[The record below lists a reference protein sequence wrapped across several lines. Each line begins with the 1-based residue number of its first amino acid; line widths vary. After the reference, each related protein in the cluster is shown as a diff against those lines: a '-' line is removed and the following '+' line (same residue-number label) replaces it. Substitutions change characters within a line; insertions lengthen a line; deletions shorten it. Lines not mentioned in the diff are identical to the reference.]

1 MLIGGIDIGGTKLGV
16 CVAKRDADGS
26 LEILDSKAVASKA
39 HETPD
44 EQLDAAADKL
54 RAMANATGDTLGAIG
69 ISCPGPFD
77 RSSRRFLSIP
87 NMPAWQHTDLGKW
100 ADSTFDVP
108 TMIMND
114 ANAAALAETYWGGFG
129 NPHVLLF
136 LTMSTGLGAGIVIDG
151 NVFEGR
157 RGFAGEVGRIRLAPQ
172 GPVGFGAYGT
182 AEGFASGP
190 GIVQMAAAEKLRCE
204 QAGESSALR
213 TIDLNVPDI
222 CAAARNGDEAARRV
236 IDESATRLGELIAI
250 LANTLEPDVVV
261 LGTIGAAHPDL
272 FIPIARESAIK
283 HCHDV
288 IASSLRIEPS
298 KLDRRWERQSL
309 APALAALGS

>member
-1 MLIGGIDIGGTKLGV
+1 MLIGGIDIGGTKLGA
-16 CVAKRDADGS
+16 CIARRDDDGS
-26 LEILDSKAVASKA
+26 IEILDSRAVPSRA

-44 EQLDAAADKL
+44 QQLDAAAEAL
-54 RAMANATGDTLGAIG
+54 RAMSEAQNDTLGAIG

-77 RSSRRFLSIP
+77 RSSRRFLAIP
-87 NMPAWQHTDLGKW
+87 NMPAWQHADLGQW
-100 ADSTFDVP
+100 ADRTFKVP
-108 TMIMND
+108 TTIMND
-114 ANAAALAETYWGGFG
+114 ANAAALAEHLWGGFDDA
-129 NPHVLLF
+129 HVLVF

-151 NVFEGR
+151 KVFEGR

-182 AEGFASGP
+182 SEGFASGP
-190 GIVQMAAAEKLRCE
+190 GIVQMATAERLRCE
-204 QAGESSALR
+204 QAGESTTLR
-213 TIDLNVPDI
+213 SIELSVPEI
-222 CAAARNGDEAARRV
+222 CAAARNGDGAARRV
-236 IDESATRLGELIAI
+236 IHESATRLGELIAI

-298 KLDRRWERQSL
+298 RLDRRWERQSL
-309 APALAALGS
+309 APAIAALG